1 MEKQK
6 FKVGDRVRFK
16 SWDRMVKEYGIDE
29 DGGISLPGC
38 FVPSMKHLCGTYA
51 TISEITN
58 QYGDDRIFLENFTT
72 NGDTRWAYSPEM
84 LVRARTRKKK
94 ELPLGL
100 EYEADDEQKEEPK
113 ANGKFKIGDRVK
125 AIKPVG
131 NDNMLE
137 VCGTV
142 VCWDGPSSCPYLVE
156 FDKYING
163 HGGIRPFTG
172 KPGFC
177 WWCDIDDLELAS
189 EQKKKRGRPVGSK
202 NKKKVEDD
210 SLDAIKYAMKTQA
223 IMLPKDNSEDILDT
237 LKEIKGLL
245 EKLVE
250 QKQPTFV
257 ELLKDFLKK

>member
-1 MEKQK
+1 MEQQK

-16 SWDRMVKEYGIDE
+16 SWDRMVKEYGGIEGDE
-29 DGGISLPGC
+29 CISLPNGVS
-38 FVPSMKHLCGTYA
+38 FVPKMKHLCGTYA

-72 NGDTRWAYSPEM
+72 NGDTGWAYSPEM

-113 ANGKFKIGDRVK
+113 ANGMFKIGDRVK

-131 NDNMLE
+131 VDNMVG

-142 VCWDGPSSCPYLVE
+142 VGYGGSCAQLYLVE
-156 FDKYING
+156 FDEYING
-163 HGGIRPFTG
+163 HGGREPFVG
-172 KPGFC
+172 KSGCC
-177 WWCDIDDLELAS
+177 WWCDIDDIEPINQ
-189 EQKKKRGRPVGSK
+189 QKKKRGRPVGSK
-202 NKKKVEDD
+202 NKPKVQENKQVI
-210 SLDAIKYAMKTQA
+210 A
-223 IMLPKDNSEDILDT
+223 LPKDNSEDILDT